1 VYSPALVQSSSSG
14 IIFST
19 FLVAVAFG
27 IYFLLSQDARL
38 LGASILMLILSFVA
52 RDYYHLVYAAG
63 GMLVFAIL
71 MSLTD
76 FDEGTFRG
84 ALYYAGLGTFLSMIL
99 YYIVPATIAIGG
111 SGSLESYDMTF
122 AFLVVLPASAFIL
135 LEGLKGGFEY
145 DSEGFIALILAF
157 VVAAVLIQIF
167 GVTHLI
173 WGIALKLFGILIRKL
188 TNGFIAV
195 TSFVAGLVIW
205 LDDVVAYFLYHENI
219 YALTYLAPIGA
230 ILIGV
235 FLYMEVTE

>member
-1 VYSPALVQSSSSG
+1 MYSPALAQASSTG

-27 IYFLLSQDARL
+27 IYFLLSQDARI
-38 LGASILMLILSFVA
+38 LGASVLMFILSFAA
-52 RDYYHLVYAAG
+52 RDYYHLVYSAG
-63 GMLVFAIL
+63 AMLVFALL

-76 FDEGTFRG
+76 FDEGTIRG
-84 ALYYAGLGTFLSMIL
+84 ALYYAGIGTFISLIL
-99 YYIVPATIAIGG
+99 YYLIPVQIPNGPSLYDTNFAI
-111 SGSLESYDMTF
+111 F
-122 AFLVVLPASAFIL
+122 VILPASAFIL
-135 LEGLKGGFEY
+135 LEGLRGGFEY

-157 VVAAVLIQIF
+157 VVAAVLIHVF
-167 GVTHLI
+167 GVTHLV
-173 WGIALKLFGILIRKL
+173 WGIALKLFGILMRKL